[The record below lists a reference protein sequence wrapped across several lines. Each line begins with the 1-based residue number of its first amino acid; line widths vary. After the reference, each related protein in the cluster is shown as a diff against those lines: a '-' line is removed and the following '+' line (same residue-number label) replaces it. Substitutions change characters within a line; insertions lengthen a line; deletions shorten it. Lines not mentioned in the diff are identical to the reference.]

1 MFHAWEQLDS
11 FLPSCW
17 DVKGERMVLVLF
29 SVVSDVAVKIVPEGV
44 ALANN
49 FAFFG

>member
-1 MFHAWEQLDS
+1 MFNAWEQLDS
-11 FLPSCW
+11 FLPSFW

-29 SVVSDVAVKIVPEGV
+29 SVVSDVAVKIAPEVV